1 MNSDDLLLRDIH
13 LPDPLSWWPPA
24 IGWWLVAGGLL
35 ALCIGVAWWWRRRAI
50 IRCAPATLARV
61 DLERVRTAWQ
71 EHGDAPRL
79 VGELS
84 VWLRRAGMSLTT
96 RAQAA
101 SLTGDAWGRFLDD
114 VAGESVF
121 GQEHDAWWVEA
132 PYRMSASAAIA
143 VADAERMLGTCD
155 RWLKAAARRQHGAR
169 A

>member
-1 MNSDDLLLRDIH
+1 
-13 LPDPLSWWPPA
+13 
-24 IGWWLVAGGLL
+24 
-35 ALCIGVAWWWRRRAI
+35 
-50 IRCAPATLARV
+50 
-61 DLERVRTAWQ
+61 
-71 EHGDAPRL
+71 
-79 VGELS
+79 
-84 VWLRRAGMSLTT
+84 MSLTT

-101 SLTGDAWGRFLDD
+101 SLTGDAWGQFLDD

-155 RWLKAAARRQHGAR
+155 RWLKAAACRQHGAR